1 MSVWAQIVG
10 DYQSTEDVAQQR
22 ARPYKTKE
30 PPSQKECVLC
40 KEVKPRSEFYA
51 KATHSPNA
59 ISSMCKPCSAIKNQ
73 EFYQKKK
80 AEKEK
85 K

>member
-1 MSVWAQIVG
+1 MSVWAQIVEH
-10 DYQSTEDVAQQR
+10 YQSTEGVAQR
-22 ARPYKTKE
+22 DSRPYKTKE
-30 PPSQKECVLC
+30 PPTEKQCVLC

-51 KATHSPNA
+51 KVTHSPNA